1 VGLYLSKEETMRQHK
16 LFRRSRRLSNALLLL
31 LASLPTLAPALES
44 DKDQPVY
51 IEADSVELDDRSG
64 ISTYSGNVELNQGTI
79 RMTADRVVITQRDGD
94 TDHVEAEGNPV
105 TFQQKTS
112 EKKGLFKA
120 RAKRDEYDL
129 NSETIYLI
137 EEAVVTQ
144 DGDVFKNDRITYNR
158 SSEVVRAGASEQG
171 KQRVRITIQ
180 SKSSKQAAQ

>member
-1 VGLYLSKEETMRQHK
+1 MKQYHLL
-16 LFRRSRRLSNALLLL
+16 LRSRQLGYALLLL
-31 LASLPTLAPALES
+31 ALPSLAAALES
-44 DKDQPVY
+44 DKDQPLY

-79 RMTADRVVITQRDGD
+79 HMTADKVIITQKEGD
-94 TDHVEAEGNPV
+94 TDHVVAEGNPV

-112 EKKGLFKA
+112 EKKGVVKA
-120 RAKRDEYDL
+120 QSKRAEYDL
-129 NSETIYLI
+129 NSDTIFLI

-180 SKSSKQAAQ
+180 SKNKKQGAQ